1 MSQCLASENRSLSA
15 IKRVESH
22 ATAVAPTY
30 SVPPTNHQD
39 LRDIGPLYGVHEIIG
54 TANGLQAQI
63 LVGAGAEDLV
73 QLITMDFGTLDRERP
88 AEVKDMMG
96 ESAYDNALH
105 LSKVRIGDGR
115 IVFAGHF
122 VNDFGTSQRAALVE
136 GYPVPLQS
144 DMCLSNTYSASSEE
158 PRTDTLISEPD
169 PFMTES
175 GQSYLEDQL
184 QHTATDC
191 WRSPIKVTTE
201 IETEIE
207 IRAPPPSPAV
217 TACRLTED

>member
-1 MSQCLASENRSLSA
+1 MSQRLPSESGSLSA
-15 IKRVESH
+15 IKGVESP
-22 ATAVAPTY
+22 TAVAPTY
-30 SVPPTNHQD
+30 SVPPTNHQA
-39 LRDIGPLYGVHEIIG
+39 LRDGGTLCGVHEIIG

-63 LVGAGAEDLV
+63 LVVAGAKDFV

-96 ESAYDNALH
+96 ESAYDNILR
-105 LSKVRIGDGR
+105 LSKVRTGDGR
-115 IVFAGHF
+115 IVFAGHCLD
-122 VNDFGTSQRAALVE
+122 NFGPSQRAALVE
-136 GYPVPLQS
+136 GYPVLPQS
-144 DMCLSNTYSASSEE
+144 DMCLSNTCSASSEE
-158 PRTDTLISEPD
+158 SSTDTLISEPD
-169 PFMTES
+169 LFMRGS
-175 GQSYLEDQL
+175 GWFHLEEQL

-191 WRSPIKVTTE
+191 WRSPINVTTE